1 MRRKGGMRP
10 DRRREV
16 ELHPTIICVSSPYT
30 FISLVVPFTEVE
42 VVIVD

>member
-10 DRRREV
+10 NRRREV
-16 ELHPTIICVSSPYT
+16 ELHPTIICVSTPYA
-30 FISLVVPFTEVE
+30 FISLVVPSTEVK